1 MYLACSAISGMLAD
15 IKRQAVTM
23 GDELE
28 EQNQSIGRTKEKIQ
42 VDIIGAYMLTD
53 RTAKH

>member
-28 EQNQSIGRTKEKIQ
+28 EQNQSIGRTKEKIRD
-42 VDIIGAYMLTD
+42 DIIGAYMLTD